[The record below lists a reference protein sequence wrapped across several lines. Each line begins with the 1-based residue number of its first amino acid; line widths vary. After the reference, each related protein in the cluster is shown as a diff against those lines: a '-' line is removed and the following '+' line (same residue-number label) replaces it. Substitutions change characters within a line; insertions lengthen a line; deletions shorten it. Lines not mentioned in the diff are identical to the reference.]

1 MDKEELLLRYE
12 CEGGEDLYAEAKPK
26 FEEALAASP
35 GDARLLNAY
44 GYLLECH
51 GRRMIRAAAG
61 CYQQAIDADPDWAKP
76 RFQQIGALS
85 ALRDAHEVIAR
96 YEARLAESPGDPLA
110 YELLA
115 LAYLYDHDHPAAA
128 RAIAAG
134 LERFPGHPGLIEQ
147 QGDLY
152 AATGRPDDALA
163 WWRRAADAAPDGY
176 GISMHYS
183 AAFLLERLGR
193 LAEAAGEWRFI
204 IGWCEAHDALIEAQ
218 WPRQELQRIQAA
230 LDARRAT

>member
-35 GDARLLNAY
+35 GDARLLNSY

-61 CYQQAIDADPDWAKP
+61 YYQQAIDADPDWAKP
-76 RFQQIGALS
+76 RYQQIGVLS
-85 ALRDAHEVIAR
+85 ALQDAYEVIPR
-96 YEARLAESPGDPLA
+96 YEARLAEFPDDAGA
-110 YELLA
+110 YQLLA
-115 LAYLYDHDHPAAA
+115 LAYWYDHDHPGAA
-128 RAIAAG
+128 RVIAAG
-134 LERFPGHPGLIEQ
+134 LERFPADPGLIEQ
-147 QGDLY
+147 QGSLY
-152 AATGRPDDALA
+152 ASTGRPDDALA
-163 WWRRAADAAPDGY
+163 WWRRAAQAAPDDY

-204 IGWCEAHDALIEAQ
+204 IGWCEQHDALIEAG
-218 WPRQELQRIQAA
+218 WPRHELQRIEAA
-230 LDARRAT
+230 LGAR

>member
-12 CEGGEDLYAEAKPK
+12 CEGGEDRYAEAKPK

-51 GRRMIRAAAG
+51 GRRIIRAAAG
-61 CYQQAIDADPDWAKP
+61 YYQQAIDGDPDWAKP
-76 RFQQIGALS
+76 RFQQIGALA
-85 ALRDAHEVIAR
+85 ALQDAYEVIPR
-96 YEARLAESPGDPLA
+96 YEARLAEFPDDASA
-110 YELLA
+110 YQLLA
-115 LAYLYDHDHPAAA
+115 LAYRFDHDHSGAA
-128 RAIAAG
+128 RVIAAG
-134 LERFPGHPGLIEQ
+134 LERFPGEAGLFEQ
-147 QGDLY
+147 QGDLF

-163 WWRRAADAAPDGY
+163 WWRRAAQAAPGDY

-193 LAEAAGEWRFI
+193 LAEAADEWRFI
-204 IGWCEAHDALIEAQ
+204 VGWCEEHDAAIEAEC
-218 WPRQELQRIQAA
+218 PRHELQRIEAA
-230 LDARRAT
+230 SGAR

>member
-12 CEGGEDLYAEAKPK
+12 CEGGEELYAEARPL
-26 FEEALAASP
+26 FEAALADTPA
-35 GDARLLNAY
+35 DARLLNAY

-61 CYQQAIDADPDWAKP
+61 YYQRAIDADPDWAKP

-85 ALRDAHEVIAR
+85 ALRDASEVIPR
-96 YEARLAESPGDPLA
+96 YEARLAESPGDA
-110 YELLA
+110 STYHLLA
-115 LAYLYDHDHPAAA
+115 LAYFYDHDHPAAA
-128 RAIAAG
+128 RVVAAG
-134 LERFPGHPGLIEQ
+134 LERFPADPGLIEQ

-152 AATGRPDDALA
+152 EATGRPGDALA
-163 WWRRAADAAPDGY
+163 WWRRAAQAAPDDY
-176 GISMHYS
+176 GVSMHFS

-204 IGWCEAHDALIEAQ
+204 IGWCEDHDATIEAT
-218 WPRQELQRIQAA
+218 WPRQMLQRIEGA
-230 LDARRAT
+230 LGAR

>member
-12 CEGGEDLYAEAKPK
+12 CEGGEDLYAEAKPV
-26 FEEALAASP
+26 FEAALAEHP
-35 GDARLLNAY
+35 GDAGLLNAY

-61 CYQQAIDADPDWAKP
+61 YFEQAIGADPDWAKP
-76 RFQQIGALS
+76 RFQHIGALA
-85 ALRDAHEVIAR
+85 ALHDSYELIPRYKAWLEERPDDAT
-96 YEARLAESPGDPLA
+96 A
-110 YELLA
+110 YRLLA
-115 LAYLYDHDHPAAA
+115 LLYLYDHDHDRAA
-128 RAIAAG
+128 RVIAAG
-134 LERFPGHPGLIEQ
+134 MERFPGDAGLIEQ

-152 AATGRPDDALA
+152 ARTGRIEDALA
-163 WWRRAADAAPDGY
+163 SWRRAAQAAPDDY

-204 IGWCEAHDALIEAQ
+204 IGWCEQHDAEVESL
-218 WPRQELQRIQAA
+218 WPRQMLGRIEAA
-230 LDARRAT
+230 LGAR

>member
-35 GDARLLNAY
+35 GDSRLLNAY

-51 GRRMIRAAAG
+51 GRRMIRTAAG
-61 CYQQAIDADPDWAKP
+61 YYQRAIDADPGWAKP

-85 ALRDAHEVIAR
+85 ALRDAHEVIPR
-96 YEARLAESPGDPLA
+96 YEARLAESPGDPGA
-110 YELLA
+110 YQLLA
-115 LAYLYDHDHPAAA
+115 LAYFYDHDHPAAA
-128 RAIAAG
+128 RVIAAG
-134 LERFPGHPGLIEQ
+134 LERFPGDPGLIEQ
-147 QGDLY
+147 QGSLY
-152 AATGRPDDALA
+152 EAAGRPEDALT
-163 WWRRAADAAPDGY
+163 WWRRAAQAAPDDY

-204 IGWCEAHDALIEAQ
+204 IGWCEEHDAVIEAQ
-218 WPRQELQRIQAA
+218 WPRHELHRIEAA
-230 LDARRAT
+230 LGAR

>member
-1 MDKEELLLRYE
+1 MNKEELLLRYE
-12 CEGGEDLYAEAKPK
+12 CEGGESLYAEAKPL
-26 FEEALAASP
+26 FEDALAEHP

-61 CYQQAIDADPDWAKP
+61 YYQQAIDADPDWAKP

-85 ALRDAHEVIAR
+85 ALRDVAEVIPR
-96 YEARLAESPGDPLA
+96 YEERLAESPDDAGA
-110 YELLA
+110 YQLLA

-128 RAIAAG
+128 GVIAAG
-134 LERFPGHPGLIEQ
+134 LERFPGDPGLIEQ

-152 AATGRPDDALA
+152 EATGRHDDALA
-163 WWRRAADAAPDGY
+163 CWRRAAQAAPGDY

-204 IGWCEAHDALIEAQ
+204 IGWCEEHDAPIEAE
-218 WPRQELQRIQAA
+218 WPRRELQRIEAA
-230 LDARRAT
+230 LGAR

>member
-26 FEEALAASP
+26 FEAALAASP
-35 GDARLLNAY
+35 GDARLLNNY

-61 CYQQAIDADPDWAKP
+61 YYQQAIDADPDWAKP

-85 ALRDAHEVIAR
+85 ALHDAYEVIPR
-96 YEARLAESPGDPLA
+96 YEARLAESPGDALT
-110 YELLA
+110 YRLLA
-115 LAYLYDHDHPAAA
+115 LAYQYDHDHSNAA
-128 RAIAAG
+128 RVIAAG
-134 LERFPGHPGLIEQ
+134 LERFPADPGLIEQ

-152 AATGRPDDALA
+152 AATGRPEDALA
-163 WWRRAADAAPDGY
+163 WWRRAAQAAPDDY

-193 LAEAAGEWRFI
+193 LAEAADEWRFI
-204 IGWCEAHDALIEAQ
+204 IAWCGEHDALIEAQ
-218 WPRQELQRIQAA
+218 WPREMLQRIEAA
-230 LDARRAT
+230 LGAR

>member
-26 FEEALAASP
+26 FEAALAASP
-35 GDARLLNAY
+35 GDARLLNNY

-61 CYQQAIDADPDWAKP
+61 YYQQAIDADPDWAKP
-76 RFQQIGALS
+76 RFQQVGALS
-85 ALRDAHEVIAR
+85 ALQDASEVIPR
-96 YEARLAESPGDPLA
+96 YEARLAESPGDA
-110 YELLA
+110 STYQLLA
-115 LAYLYDHDHPAAA
+115 LAYRYDHDHPAAA
-128 RAIAAG
+128 RVIAAG
-134 LERFPGHPGLIEQ
+134 LERFPGEPGLIEQ

-163 WWRRAADAAPDGY
+163 WWRRAADAAPDSY

-204 IGWCEAHDALIEAQ
+204 IGWCEEHDALIEAQ
-218 WPRQELQRIQAA
+218 WPRQELQRIEAA
-230 LDARRAT
+230 LRAR

>member
-12 CEGGEDLYAEAKPK
+12 CEGGEDRYAEAKPL
-26 FEEALAASP
+26 FEAALAENPA
-35 GDARLLNAY
+35 DARLLNAY

-61 CYQQAIDADPDWAKP
+61 YYQRAIDADPDWPKP
-76 RFQQIGALS
+76 RFQQISALS
-85 ALRDAHEVIAR
+85 ALKDAYEVIPR
-96 YEARLAESPGDPLA
+96 YEERLARSPGDATA
-110 YELLA
+110 YRLLA

-128 RAIAAG
+128 RVIAAG
-134 LERFPGHPGLIEQ
+134 LERFPADPGLIEQ

-152 AATGRPDDALA
+152 AATGRPDEALA
-163 WWRRAADAAPDGY
+163 WWRRAARAAPDDY

-193 LAEAAGEWRFI
+193 PAEAAGEWRFI
-204 IGWCEAHDALIEAQ
+204 IAWCEEHDATIEAT
-218 WPRQELQRIQAA
+218 WPRQMLQRIEAA
-230 LDARRAT
+230 LGTR

>member
-26 FEEALAASP
+26 FEEALAATP
-35 GDARLLNAY
+35 GDARLLNNY

-61 CYQQAIDADPDWAKP
+61 YYQQAIDADPDWAKP

-85 ALRDAHEVIAR
+85 ALRDASEVIPR
-96 YEARLAESPGDPLA
+96 YEARLAEHPDDA
-110 YELLA
+110 TTYQLLA
-115 LAYLYDHDHPAAA
+115 LAYGYDHDHPAAA
-128 RAIAAG
+128 RVIAAG
-134 LERFPGHPGLIEQ
+134 LERFPGEPGLIEQ

-152 AATGRPDDALA
+152 AATGRPEDALA
-163 WWRRAADAAPDGY
+163 WWRRAAQTAPDDY

-204 IGWCEAHDALIEAQ
+204 VNWCEEHDAVIEAQ
-218 WPRQELQRIQAA
+218 WPGEMLQRIEAA
-230 LDARRAT
+230 LGAR

>member
-61 CYQQAIDADPDWAKP
+61 YYQRAIDADPDWAKP

-85 ALRDAHEVIAR
+85 ALHDAAEVIPR
-96 YEARLAESPGDPLA
+96 YEARLDEFADDAIA

-115 LAYLYDHDHPAAA
+115 LAYWYDHDHPGAE
-128 RAIAAG
+128 RVIAAG
-134 LERFPGHPGLIEQ
+134 LARFPGDPGLIEQ
-147 QGDLY
+147 QGSVY
-152 AATGRPDDALA
+152 AATGRPDDALT
-163 WWRRAADAAPDGY
+163 WWRHAAEAAPDDY

-204 IGWCEAHDALIEAQ
+204 IGWCEEHDALIEAQ
-218 WPRQELQRIQAA
+218 WPREMLQRIEAA
-230 LDARRAT
+230 PGAR

>member
-85 ALRDAHEVIAR
+85 ALRDAHEVIPG
-96 YEARLAESPGDPLA
+96 YEARLAESPSDPGA
-110 YELLA
+110 YQLLA
-115 LAYLYDHDHPAAA
+115 LAYFHDHNHPAAA
-128 RAIAAG
+128 RVIAAG
-134 LERFPGHPGLIEQ
+134 LERFPGDPGLIEQ
-147 QGDLY
+147 QGGLY
-152 AATGRPDDALA
+152 AATGRPEDALA
-163 WWRRAADAAPDGY
+163 WWRRAAQAARDDY

-183 AAFLLERLGR
+183 AAFLLERQGR
-193 LAEAAGEWRFI
+193 LAEAADEWRFI
-204 IGWCEAHDALIEAQ
+204 IGWCEEHDALIEAQ
-218 WPRQELQRIQAA
+218 WPREMLQRIEAA
-230 LDARRAT
+230 PGAR